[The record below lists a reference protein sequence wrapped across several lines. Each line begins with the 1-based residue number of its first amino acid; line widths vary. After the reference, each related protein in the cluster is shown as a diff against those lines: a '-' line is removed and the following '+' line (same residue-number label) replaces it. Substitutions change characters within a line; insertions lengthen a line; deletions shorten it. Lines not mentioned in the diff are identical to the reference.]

1 MEGRFQQCNPVYCA
15 LVGYSQEALRHMHKA
30 EIIHPDDRAANLRE
44 IQRLKEGA
52 IRSFEIENRYL
63 GKDGR
68 VVWVRKYVS
77 SLPKTT
83 GKGPHLVILVTDI
96 TERKRAEEE
105 LRRSETELRLRKE
118 QLQDLTTKLF
128 SAQDEERRRIAR
140 ELHDDFSQRVAA
152 LVLEIGTLEKL
163 LPVRV
168 GMIPRALEEV
178 RIQLEQLTDDLHGLA
193 YKLHPSL
200 LNDAG
205 LQAAI
210 EDHIH
215 KISQHTGLRFDLKI
229 KDVPDEIPPE
239 ISMCL
244 FRVMQ
249 ESIHNIVKHA
259 NATDVRIK
267 LSGTSKGI
275 GLSVTDNGTGF
286 DATDKLSH
294 QKGLGLVSMEER
306 VRYLNGFLRIHSRPA
321 DGTKVCAWIPFSAGG
336 S

>member
-1 MEGRFQQCNPVYCA
+1 
-15 LVGYSQEALRHMHKA
+15 
-30 EIIHPDDRAANLRE
+30 
-44 IQRLKEGA
+44 
-52 IRSFEIENRYL
+52 
-63 GKDGR
+63 
-68 VVWVRKYVS
+68 
-77 SLPKTT
+77 
-83 GKGPHLVILVTDI
+83 
-96 TERKRAEEE
+96 
-105 LRRSETELRLRKE
+105 
-118 QLQDLTTKLF
+118 
-128 SAQDEERRRIAR
+128 
-140 ELHDDFSQRVAA
+140 
-152 LVLEIGTLEKL
+152 
-163 LPVRV
+163 
-168 GMIPRALEEV
+168 MIPRALEEL

-210 EDHIH
+210 GDHIH